1 MLGDAV
7 KNNSNK
13 YIFGFGFG
21 FFFGIFFLCIVDMK
35 FSFLINLSFAF
46 NIAF

>member
-13 YIFGFGFG
+13 YIFGFGIV
-21 FFFGIFFLCIVDMK
+21 FFFFCIFFLCIVDMK
-35 FSFLINLSFAF
+35 FSF
-46 NIAF
+46 